1 MTITSS
7 TIPSPTIPWTTSDR
21 SAVRTRSDDVRA
33 VPAALRSEWIKLTAL
48 RANKVIL
55 ACTAITGAV
64 IAGAWPQPPP
74 TRPSPPRSC
83 SSTRCRLV
91 AMLASV
97 VGILMFTGEAQH
109 GTLAVAL
116 VARPARW
123 VIVVAKTIIAATVGL
138 ALGTTG
144 MIAGFAGAAV
154 GGVELGSGSALTSR
168 ALWALLYIA
177 LAALIGLGVGM
188 IVRHSAGA
196 ITGLLM
202 WSFVIESLFAPAIPQ
217 GVRHFLPFSAGYRL
231 LDAGPNFEAPVAI
244 ADPARSPAVRPHLRR
259 LRPRQ
264 PHHRHAPA
272 LPARHQLNPAD
283 LPTIERARAHGP
295 GSQSFRCGPRA
306 TMLGERPRQHL
317 KAHRCST
324 STLVGE
330 PSRATARPNTKF
342 ARVHQLWHCTN
353 PVDATGS
360 LRVTSVLRWWALP
373 RAAMVVQVPLS
384 TVCRLPGGVGAVEA
398 TVGSGRRRGRSAVPR
413 RAMAGCSSVEG
424 GATSPTTRTKAVA
437 RRASWEAAAWSRA
450 R

>member
-7 TIPSPTIPWTTSDR
+7 TVPSPTVSWTTSNR

-55 ACTAITGAV
+55 ALTAITGAV
-64 IAGAWPQPPP
+64 IAGALAAATTDP
-74 TRPSPPRSC
+74 TLTASELFIYPLP
-83 SSTRCRLV
+83 LV

-123 VIVVAKTIIAATVGL
+123 VIVVAKTIIATTVGL
-138 ALGTTG
+138 ALGATG

-154 GGVELGSGSALTSR
+154 GGVPLGTGSAVTSR
-168 ALWALLYIA
+168 ALWALLYIT

-188 IVRHSAGA
+188 IARHTAGA

-244 ADPARSPAVRPHLRR
+244 ADLLGRPQYALIFGGYALISLTIGTFLLYRR
-259 LRPRQ
+259 DS
-264 PHHRHAPA
+264 
-272 LPARHQLNPAD
+272 N
-283 LPTIERARAHGP
+283 
-295 GSQSFRCGPRA
+295 
-306 TMLGERPRQHL
+306 
-317 KAHRCST
+317 
-324 STLVGE
+324 
-330 PSRATARPNTKF
+330 
-342 ARVHQLWHCTN
+342 
-353 PVDATGS
+353 
-360 LRVTSVLRWWALP
+360 
-373 RAAMVVQVPLS
+373 
-384 TVCRLPGGVGAVEA
+384 
-398 TVGSGRRRGRSAVPR
+398 
-413 RAMAGCSSVEG
+413 
-424 GATSPTTRTKAVA
+424 
-437 RRASWEAAAWSRA
+437 
-450 R
+450 